1 MNIQY
6 YEQCV
11 KFALEQRRMAGTT
24 LEEAGLRVY
33 KRYDFNPQAIFSAVG
48 KGGVIMPI
56 ISGRFF
62 GAVNDGLIYTV
73 IVMVNRPADKITLY
87 NPIADETEI
96 FPLPTF
102 LQQWIADGS
111 DCITA
116 FKVDSKT
123 YLPTPADLSHIELS
137 DDLKKLGE
145 MMASNAHNVWAL
157 ERQSEGWSYGLQ
169 RNDDKMQ
176 TPDMVPYSELP
187 ETEKQY
193 DRLMATN
200 TLKYLLAMGYK
211 IEKT

>member
-1 MNIQY
+1 MNILY
-6 YEQCV
+6 YEQCT
-11 KFALEQRRMAGTT
+11 KFALAQRRMAGTT

-62 GAVNDGLIYTV
+62 GAMNDGLIFTV
-73 IVMVNRPADKITLY
+73 IVMVNRPANNITLY
-87 NPIADETEI
+87 NPISDETAI
-96 FPLPTF
+96 HPLPAF
-102 LQQWIADGS
+102 LEQWINDGS

-123 YLPTPADLSHIELS
+123 YTPKPADLSHIELS
-137 DDLKKLGE
+137 DELKKLGE
-145 MMASNAHNVWAL
+145 LMAANAHNVWAL
-157 ERQSEGWSYGLQ
+157 ERQSEGWNYGPQ

-176 TPDMVPYSELP
+176 TPDMVPYSELL

-200 TLKYLLAMGYK
+200 TLKFLIAMGYK
-211 IEKT
+211 IEKK